1 MNKLQEKIGIAI
13 SYLPMLILLCIL
25 SISII
30 GPKRI
35 WSILLIIAFSIDF
48 IYNKRY
54 NFFKISREKI
64 YYCSIMLFF
73 FLFYIYYPFEEDTK
87 YTHFL
92 LDKRSF
98 LIVGGFCGF
107 LGLNERHRLSYYL
120 KTIIITAVISI
131 LYLIFVRIGFL
142 NFLLSENRASLF
154 THARIVYLNNHMIF
168 NLYMNL
174 AIISIWYIVAHQ
186 YKQLQKWKIFLYII
200 TFLIIYYILSISEGR
215 SGFLMSLFIIS
226 FLILKEVWQ
235 RKKYLIIIALS
246 GLSVLV
252 YTEISHHQRISEKQI
267 KGEPRLFL
275 WKNAIKVIQ
284 ENPFLGKGASSA
296 QVAFDNQR
304 ASSTDE
310 TFKNFWTPYDFVDSH
325 NQYIQTTMEFG
336 LPGLFLLLFIYFY
349 PIILAQNRRKIFAL
363 LMIITLAFQSIFDM
377 FITGQFVYLFLLC
390 TFMIILCKDDIR
402 TIETNNYI
410 TKS

>member
-1 MNKLQEKIGIAI
+1 MNKLQEKIGIGI
-13 SYLPMLILLCIL
+13 SYLPVFVSLCIL
-25 SISII
+25 SLAIIRVKDFWSVLLSISFIV
-30 GPKRI
+30 
-35 WSILLIIAFSIDF
+35 DF
-48 IYNKRY
+48 IYNKKY
-54 NFFKISREKI
+54 KDFKMSRERI
-64 YYCSIMLFF
+64 YYCTIILFF
-73 FLFYIYYPFEEDTK
+73 LLFYIYYPFEKDTK
-87 YTHFL
+87 YTLFL
-92 LDKRSF
+92 LDKRYF
-98 LIVGGFCGF
+98 LIVGAFCGF
-107 LGLNERHRLSYYL
+107 LGLNERHKLSYYL

-131 LYLIFVRIGFL
+131 LYLIFIRIGFL
-142 NFLLSENRASLF
+142 NFLLSENRANLF
-154 THARIVYLNNHMIF
+154 THARIVYLNNHMVF

-174 AIISIWYIVAHQ
+174 AIICIWYIVKHQ

-200 TFLIIYYILSISEGR
+200 VFLIMYYILSISEGR

-226 FLILKEVWQ
+226 FLLLKEIWQ

-246 GLSVLV
+246 GLSALV

-310 TFKNFWTPYDFVDSH
+310 TYKNFWTPYDFVDSH

-336 LPGLFLLLFIYFY
+336 LLGLCLLLFIYFY
-349 PIILAQNRRKIFAL
+349 PLILAQKQRKIFAFL
-363 LMIITLAFQSIFDM
+363 VTTVLAFQSVFDM
-377 FITGQFVYLFLLC
+377 FITGQFVHLFLLC
-390 TFMIILCKDDIR
+390 TFMITLCKDDIK
-402 TIETNNYI
+402 I
-410 TKS
+410 TD

>member
-1 MNKLQEKIGIAI
+1 MNKLREKIGISI
-13 SYLPMLILLCIL
+13 SYLPVFISLCVL
-25 SISII
+25 SIAII
-30 GPKRI
+30 KAKGM
-35 WSILLIIAFSIDF
+35 WSALLPISFVIDF

-54 NFFKISREKI
+54 IDFRISRKRI
-64 YYCSIMLFF
+64 YYSIVMLFF
-73 FLFYIYYPFEEDTK
+73 LLFYIYYPFEEDTK
-87 YTHFL
+87 YTNFL
-92 LDKRSF
+92 LEKRYF
-98 LIVGGFCGF
+98 LIVGAFCGF
-107 LGLNERHRLSYYL
+107 LGLNERHKLSYYL
-120 KTIIITAVISI
+120 HTIIITAVTSI
-131 LYLIFVRIGFL
+131 LYLIFIRIGFL
-142 NFLLSENRASLF
+142 NFLLSENRANLF
-154 THARIVYLNNHMIF
+154 TYARIVYLNNHMVF

-174 AIISIWYIVAHQ
+174 AIICIWYIVNHR

-246 GLSVLV
+246 GLSTLV

-284 ENPFLGKGASSA
+284 ENPVLGKGASST

-310 TFKNFWTPYDFVDSH
+310 TYKNFWTPYDFVDSH

-336 LPGLFLLLFIYFY
+336 LLGLCLLLFIYFY
-349 PIILAQNRRKIFAL
+349 PLILAQKQRKIFAFL
-363 LMIITLAFQSIFDM
+363 VTTVLAFQSVFDM
-377 FITGQFVYLFLLC
+377 FITGQFVHLFLLC

-402 TIETNNYI
+402 ITDTSNCI
-410 TKS
+410 TKY